1 VTAPLILMVE
11 DDVTL
16 GASLQQRLELEGF
29 RVRWARSAR
38 EARAAL
44 PGAAPSIILS
54 DIRLPDGDG
63 ESVMRS
69 HFASLGLVPT
79 IFMTAYGDIEQAV
92 RLVRDG
98 ALDYVTKPFDLDQL
112 VDRFRDIVRR
122 AKPDA
127 GEGSVQFG
135 RSAAMR
141 GVAETLSRAARIALP
156 VLLLGETG
164 TGKEVAARRLH
175 EDGPRREWPFVPVNC
190 GALPAELADSMLFG
204 HERGAFTG
212 AAGAHRGVIE
222 EAGEGTLFLDEI
234 GDLPLPLQVKLL
246 RVLETRRFRRL
257 GAAEDRAFRAR
268 LVCATNKDLER
279 LVADGRFREDLWFR
293 INVITCTLPPLR
305 ERPDDIAD
313 FLEAFVASAA
323 KENGY
328 TSLAVDPSAIE
339 AALAHAWPGNVRE
352 LINRVQRAVA
362 LGGGGTI
369 TAADLFPDGVTR
381 ARPGALSQDGAEPD
395 GSLSEVREAAE
406 RRHILAALARTGGS
420 IKDAADLLQVSR
432 TTLWEKMRRYGIEV
446 SP

>member
-1 VTAPLILMVE
+1 MPVPLILMIE
-11 DDVTL
+11 DDATL

-29 RVRWARSAR
+29 RVRWVRSAR
-38 EARAAL
+38 EARAVL
-44 PGAAPSIILS
+44 PGVRPAIILS

-63 ESVMRS
+63 ETVMRG
-69 HFASLGLVPT
+69 HFENVGLVPT

-92 RLVRDG
+92 RLVRAG

-112 VDRFRDIVRR
+112 VERFRDIVRR
-122 AKPDA
+122 SRPPSGQTGAPL
-127 GEGSVQFG
+127 G

-141 GVAETLSRAARIALP
+141 PVVEMLARAAGVALP

-164 TGKEVAARRLH
+164 SGKEVAARH
-175 EDGPRREWPFVPVNC
+175 VHDSGPRAGQPFVPVNC
-190 GALPAELADSMLFG
+190 GAMPAELADSMLFG

-212 AAGAHRGVIE
+212 AAGAHRGLLE

-257 GAAEDRAFRAR
+257 GGAEDRGFGAR

-279 LVADGRFREDLWFR
+279 LVAEGAFREDLWFR
-293 INVITCTLPPLR
+293 INVITCRLPPLR
-305 ERPDDIAD
+305 DRPEDVAD
-313 FLEAFVASAA
+313 LLESVAAA
-323 KENGY
+323 AARENG
-328 TSLAVDPSAIE
+328 LPGIAIDPAAVV

-362 LGGGGTI
+362 LGAGETLG
-369 TAADLFPDGVTR
+369 AADLFPDGIATGGR
-381 ARPGALSQDGAEPD
+381 AAAGGEALD
-395 GSLSEVREAAE
+395 GSLSDVREAAE

-420 IKDAADLLQVSR
+420 TKDAADLLQVSR
-432 TTLWEKMRRYGIEV
+432 TTLWEKMRRYGIEG
-446 SP
+446 

>member
-1 VTAPLILMVE
+1 MTAPLILMVE
-11 DDVTL
+11 DDATL

-44 PGAAPSIILS
+44 PGARPAIILS

-63 ESVMRS
+63 EAVMRS
-69 HFASLGLVPT
+69 HFKDFGLVPT

-112 VDRFRDIVRR
+112 VERFRDIVRR
-122 AKPDA
+122 TSPAA
-127 GEGSVQFG
+127 GGTGAPLG

-141 GVAETLSRAARIALP
+141 PVVEMLSRAAHVALP

-164 TGKEVAARRLH
+164 SGKEVAARH
-175 EDGPRREWPFVPVNC
+175 VHDSGPRAGQPFVPVNC
-190 GALPAELADSMLFG
+190 GAMPAELADSMLFG

-212 AAGAHRGVIE
+212 AAGAHRGLLE
-222 EAGEGTLFLDEI
+222 EAAEGTLFLDEI

-268 LVCATNKDLER
+268 LIGATNRDLER
-279 LVADGRFREDLWFR
+279 MVADGAFREDLWFR
-293 INVITCTLPPLR
+293 INVITCRLPPLR
-305 ERPDDIAD
+305 DRPEDIAD
-313 FLEAFVASAA
+313 LIGTFAAAAAS
-323 KENGY
+323 ENG
-328 TSLAVDPSAIE
+328 LPGIAIDASVLD
-339 AALAHAWPGNVRE
+339 AALAHAWPGNIRE

-362 LGGGGTI
+362 LGAHGTLV
-369 TAADLFPDGVTR
+369 AADLFPDGIDTGR
-381 ARPGALSQDGAEPD
+381 RDGTDDEAID
-395 GSLSEVREAAE
+395 GSLSDIREAAE

-420 IKDAADLLQVSR
+420 TKDAAELLQVSR
-432 TTLWEKMRRYGIEV
+432 TTLWEKMRRYGIEA
-446 SP
+446 

>member
-1 VTAPLILMVE
+1 MPDPLILMIE
-11 DDVTL
+11 DDATL
-16 GASLQQRLELEGF
+16 GASLQQRLELEDF
-29 RVRWARSAR
+29 RVRWVRSAR

-44 PGAAPSIILS
+44 PGTQPSIILS

-69 HFASLGLVPT
+69 HFENFGLVPT

-92 RLVRDG
+92 RLVREG

-112 VDRFRDIVRR
+112 VERFRDIVRR
-122 AKPDA
+122 SRADA
-127 GEGSVQFG
+127 GGTGAPLG

-141 GVAETLSRAARIALP
+141 PVAEMLSRAAGVALP

-164 TGKEVAARRLH
+164 SGKEVAARH
-175 EDGPRREWPFVPVNC
+175 VHDSGPRAGQPFVPVNC
-190 GALPAELADSMLFG
+190 GAMPAELADSMLFG

-212 AAGAHRGVIE
+212 AAGAHRGLME

-257 GAAEDRAFRAR
+257 GSAEDRDFRAR
-268 LVCATNKDLER
+268 LVCATNQDLER
-279 LVADGRFREDLWFR
+279 MVADGTFREDLWFR
-293 INVITCTLPPLR
+293 INVITCRLPPLR
-305 ERPDDIAD
+305 ERPEDIAD
-313 FLEAFVASAA
+313 LLESIAAAAARENSLPGIAF
-323 KENGY
+323 
-328 TSLAVDPSAIE
+328 DPSAVD
-339 AALAHAWPGNVRE
+339 AALAHAWPGNIRE

-362 LGGGGTI
+362 LGAGRTI
-369 TAADLFPDGVTR
+369 AAADLFPEGVDTGRR
-381 ARPGALSQDGAEPD
+381 AALGGDAID
-395 GSLSEVREAAE
+395 GSLSDIREAAE

-420 IKDAADLLQVSR
+420 TKEAADLLQVSR

-446 SP
+446 